1 MPEITIDSTQYSYVI
16 LCDAPDCEH
25 WRAARSTRS
34 GAWRAAADHLRHVH
48 DDTAAAT
55 AATNA
60 ARNCEHRQRMT
71 RPDNHRR
78 PANRSDQRRPAR
90 STRKQQ

>member
-1 MPEITIDSTQYSYVI
+1 MPEITIDATQYSYVI
-16 LCDAPDCEH
+16 LCADCEH
-25 WRAARSTRS
+25 WRASRSTRA
-34 GAWRAAADHLRHVH
+34 GAWRVAADHLKHAH

-71 RPDNHRR
+71 RPHDRRR
-78 PANRSDQRRPAR
+78 PATRSDQRRPAR
-90 STRKQQ
+90 SSRSKK